1 MRALILLSVLITAT
15 AQADILEET
24 RTQNVDQ
31 PSVHLDCTLKNSS
44 KAMFSAYSRVI
55 IKTEFVDDGPGAY
68 AFDDK
73 NTPVENLSLDDFS
86 EHPGMKL
93 RVFVLKK
100 FDENSITNLIVQYSK
115 IDGKVQA
122 SAVLTTNGKSF
133 PGVVSNQEMNCD
145 YQGKLAIND

>member
-1 MRALILLSVLITAT
+1 MKVLLMLPILITAT

-31 PSVHLDCTLKNSS
+31 PSVHLDCTLKTPT
-44 KAMFSAYSRVI
+44 KAKFSAYSRVV
-55 IKTEFVDDGPGAY
+55 IKTEFGDDGPMAY

-73 NTPVENLSLDDFS
+73 NTPVKNLSLDDFS
-86 EHPGMKL
+86 EHPDMKL

-100 FDENSITNLIVQYSK
+100 YDENSITNLIVQYSK
-115 IDGKVQA
+115 VDGKVEA